1 MRVRKNSGMTQP
13 LYELPKAELHLHI
26 EGTLEPDMVFALAE
40 RNGIEL
46 PFESVADLTSRLQ
59 FTDLQSFLDLYFA
72 CSVVLREEQDFYDL
86 ATAYLKKAHS
96 QGLRHIEMF
105 FDPQAHTMRGVGI
118 DTVIDGLKRA
128 LDDAFA
134 EFGITGGLIL
144 CFLRDLPVES
154 AFAVLDAVA
163 ERAVAGDLIGVGLD
177 SAEVGYPPEIFEQ
190 VYARARELGLHC
202 VAHAGEE
209 GGPEY
214 VEGALDALKCERI
227 DHGIRSL
234 QNPALV
240 ERLRASQVPL
250 TVCPLSTVR
259 LRGVE
264 TMAEHPLPRMLEA
277 GLLVTINSDDPSYF
291 GGYVGDNYIAVQE
304 AFGFSDAA
312 MAALAMNSVAASFAP
327 AGRKAELRG
336 EIAAWS
342 GRR

>member
-1 MRVRKNSGMTQP
+1 MTHP

-26 EGTLEPDMVFALAE
+26 EGTLEPEMVFALAE
-40 RNGIEL
+40 RNGLEL
-46 PFESVADLTSRLQ
+46 PYKSIDDLRSRLQ
-59 FTDLQSFLDLYFA
+59 FTDLQSFLDLYYA
-72 CSVVLREEQDFYDL
+72 CSAVLLVEQDFFDL
-86 ATAYLKKAHS
+86 AAAYLRKANS

-105 FDPQAHTMRGVGI
+105 FDAQAHTERGVPV

-128 LDDAFA
+128 LDDAFT

-144 CFLRDLPVES
+144 CFLRNLPVES
-154 AFAVLDAVA
+154 AFATLESVA
-163 ERAVAGDLIGVGLD
+163 ERAAAGDLIGVGLD
-177 SAEVGYPPEIFEQ
+177 STEIGYPPEIFEL
-190 VYARARELGLHC
+190 VYARARDLGLHC

-209 GGPEY
+209 AGPEF
-214 VEGALDALKCERI
+214 VEGSLDALKCERI

-240 ERLRASQVPL
+240 ERLRASQIPL

-259 LRGVE
+259 LKGVE

-291 GGYVGDNYIAVQE
+291 GGYLGDNYIAVQDT
-304 AFGFSDAA
+304 FGFSDEA

-327 AGRKAELRG
+327 AARKAELRA
-336 EIAAWS
+336 EVAAWS
-342 GRR
+342 ATR

>member
-1 MRVRKNSGMTQP
+1 VRKNGTMTHP
-13 LYELPKAELHLHI
+13 LFELPKAELHLHI
-26 EGTLEPDMVFALAE
+26 EGTLEPEMVFALAE

-46 PFESVADLTSRLQ
+46 PFESVEVLTNRLQ
-59 FTDLQSFLDLYFA
+59 FTDLQSFLDLYYA
-72 CSVVLREEQDFYDL
+72 CSEVLREEQDFYDL
-86 ATAYLKKAHS
+86 AAAYLRKAHT

-105 FDPQAHTMRGVGI
+105 FDPQAHTVRGVSV

-154 AFAVLDAVA
+154 AFAALEAVA
-163 ERAVAGDLIGVGLD
+163 DRALAGDIIGVGLD

-190 VYARARELGLHC
+190 VYVRARELGLHC

-214 VEGALDALKCERI
+214 VEGALDVLKCERI
-227 DHGIRSL
+227 DHGIRAL

-259 LRGVE
+259 LRGVD

-304 AFGFSDAA
+304 TFGFSDAA

-327 AGRKAELRG
+327 AGRKAALRG

-342 GRR
+342 ASR